1 MIESVETQNNDLS
14 FLKDT
19 AATQRISKEW
29 PLDFIREIQKKQ
41 FFLKRTGLEIYMV
54 DGSTLLFNF
63 PEGELEEV
71 SQKLVRMRK
80 TRCPNLV
87 YYGSLDSRKI
97 IDKANITKKWLNHE
111 MTNFEYLMW
120 LNSLSGRSFNDLT
133 QYPIFP
139 WILADYTSNELNLND
154 SQAYRD
160 FSKVR
165 ESSQSHQQ
173 QAAVIQPPEIRKKKG
188 MKISI
193 PDSDDTNT
201 EPTVTAPSSQTI
213 AGNVWHCSPLTVLH
227 YLQRLDPYSQA
238 VLKLQRKGVRYPYNK
253 PLDNLGEFYKKSS
266 DELIPEFFC
275 LADFLS
281 KWEQGDNI
289 EFPKWCNNNP
299 QRLVATLRKALES
312 AEVSKMLHHWIDL
325 VFGYKQ
331 NTKGA
336 QSSFQEEKFNEQL
349 LQTGQPPLQLFN
361 KPHPQR
367 SVAEG
372 LLHSHKLIVDSAA
385 DVRVYRPPTKKKSKE
400 GEEKRVSSTGS
411 GLIRDFE
418 QLDGSALIKM
428 KVISDSRLIGLR
440 KDGRLTYFKWWSAQ
454 QNGDAPVTTPFKCG
468 IEKEKFVKLGKGK
481 RNL

>member
-1 MIESVETQNNDLS
+1 M
-14 FLKDT
+14 
-19 AATQRISKEW
+19 SKEW

-97 IDKANITKKWLNHE
+97 IDKANITKKWLNYE

-139 WILADYTSNELNLND
+139 WILADYASSELNLIE
-154 SQAYRD
+154 SQIYRD
-160 FSKVR
+160 FSKPK
-165 ESSQSHQQ
+165 EAPSANQQQQQQ
-173 QAAVIQPPEIRKKKG
+173 QAPPMQPPENRKKKG
-188 MKISI
+188 MMISI
-193 PDSDDTNT
+193 PDSADEINALVT
-201 EPTVTAPSSQTI
+201 PTPQVVANANI
-213 AGNVWHCSPLTVLH
+213 WHCPPLTVVH
-227 YLQRLDPYSQA
+227 FLQRLDPYSQA
-238 VLKLQRKGVRYPYNK
+238 ILKLQKKGIRYPYNK
-253 PLDNLGEFYKKSS
+253 PLDNLEDFYKKSS
-266 DELIPEFFC
+266 EELIPEFFC

-281 KWEQGDNI
+281 KWEDKQGDQI
-289 EFPKWCNNNP
+289 ELPKWCHNNP

-312 AEVSKMLHHWIDL
+312 AEVSKMLHHWIDI

-331 NTKGA
+331 NSKNVQA
-336 QSSFQEEKFNEQL
+336 SFPEEKFNEHL

-367 SVAEG
+367 SIAEG
-372 LLHSHKLIVDSAA
+372 LLHNHKLVVDPAA
-385 DVRVYRPPTKKKSKE
+385 DVRVYRPPTKKKAAA
-400 GEEKRVSSTGS
+400 GEEKRVSAPNT

-454 QNGDAPVTTPFKCG
+454 QSPDAPVTTPFKCG

-481 RNL
+481 RKFWSFSHSYVNM